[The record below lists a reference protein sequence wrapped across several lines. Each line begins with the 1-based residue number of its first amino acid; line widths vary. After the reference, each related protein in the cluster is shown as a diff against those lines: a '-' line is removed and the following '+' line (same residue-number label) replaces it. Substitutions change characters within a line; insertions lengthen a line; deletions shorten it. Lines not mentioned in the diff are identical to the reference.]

1 MMIGQWVKV
10 ANTVRRD
17 GLVALVEGANVQIVD
32 TLGDWFGVR
41 TEAGTALVWIRRG
54 DWS

>member
-17 GLVALVEGANVQIVD
+17 GLVALAEGANVQIVD
-32 TLGDWFGVR
+32 YLDGWYGVR
-41 TEAGTALVWIRRG
+41 SDAGAAIVWIQRG